1 MNKILAT
8 LAASAAFLT
17 AAYAAE
23 IEGVVQTV
31 DPSARIVTLEDGST
45 FRAPDGVAIETL
57 EAGTKVKVTLDDS
70 NNAVVAVEAM

>member
-23 IEGVVQTV
+23 VQGVVQTV
-31 DPSARIVTLEDGST
+31 DPSARTITLEDGTT
-45 FRAPDGVAIETL
+45 FRAPEGVAIDRL
-57 EAGTKVKVTLDDS
+57 EAGTKIKVTLDDS